1 MVFILQGNNVMDYEW
16 EYKELIRFLYNMDC
30 ILPFNEIPVRADIG
44 EGFSEYVEYLFKI
57 KEKI

>member
-1 MVFILQGNNVMDYEW
+1 MDYEW